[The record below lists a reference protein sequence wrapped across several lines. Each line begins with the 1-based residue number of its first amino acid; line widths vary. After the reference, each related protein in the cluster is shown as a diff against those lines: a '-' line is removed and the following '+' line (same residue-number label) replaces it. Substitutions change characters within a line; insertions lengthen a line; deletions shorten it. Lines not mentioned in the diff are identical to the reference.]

1 MKPKHGFSKEIYSI
15 VEAHGPL
22 AYNGIHS
29 RLRERKV
36 RMSKDQVKR
45 ALNNMQQRDQLVRS
59 EHNRN
64 KFVVVGFDENVIVS
78 DPILT
83 PPAVEKTPE
92 IEELPPSQGRPQLDS
107 TAITMIAAIAAGTAA
122 LTTIVLRFV

>member
-22 AYNGIHS
+22 AYGGIHS

-59 EHNRN
+59 EHNPK
-64 KFVVVGFDENVIVS
+64 KFVVVGFDDEDVIVP
-78 DPILT
+78 DPIPT

-92 IEELPPSQGRPQLDS
+92 IEELTPL
-107 TAITMIAAIAAGTAA
+107 
-122 LTTIVLRFV
+122 LRDFHG

>member
-78 DPILT
+78 DPY
-83 PPAVEKTPE
+83 
-92 IEELPPSQGRPQLDS
+92 
-107 TAITMIAAIAAGTAA
+107 
-122 LTTIVLRFV
+122 

>member
-59 EHNRN
+59 EHNSK

-92 IEELPPSQGRPQLDS
+92 SVELPPSQGLPRLDS
-107 TAITMIAAIAAGTAA
+107 TAIGMIAAIAAGTAA

>member
-22 AYNGIHS
+22 AYGGIHS

-64 KFVVVGFDENVIVS
+64 KFVVVGREDVIVS
-78 DPILT
+78 DPMPT
-83 PPAVEKTPE
+83 PPVVEKTPE
-92 IEELPPSQGRPQLDS
+92 SVELPPSQGLPRLDS
-107 TAITMIAAIAAGTAA
+107 TAITMVAAIAAGTAA
-122 LTTIVLRFV
+122 LTTIILRFV

>member
-29 RLRERKV
+29 RLRERKI
-36 RMSKDQVKR
+36 RLSKDQVKR

-59 EHNRN
+59 EHNR
-64 KFVVVGFDENVIVS
+64 KKLWS
-78 DPILT
+78 
-83 PPAVEKTPE
+83 
-92 IEELPPSQGRPQLDS
+92 LDLMR
-107 TAITMIAAIAAGTAA
+107 A
-122 LTTIVLRFV
+122 

>member
-92 IEELPPSQGRPQLDS
+92 IEELPPSQGFTQLDS
-107 TAITMIAAIAAGTAA
+107 TAIAMIAAIAAGTAA
-122 LTTIVLRFV
+122 LTTIILRFV